1 MAAQGSAA
9 KILLLL
15 SRPIESKHPGRGK
28 FGPSLCGRGD
38 RRSFISVR
46 GVAQRQVFR
55 RLEGEIMYM
64 LAEFFFF
71 FAVALV
77 LGALV
82 FAVVATVFIVKEGCA
97 LAIR

>member
-1 MAAQGSAA
+1 
-9 KILLLL
+9 
-15 SRPIESKHPGRGK
+15 
-28 FGPSLCGRGD
+28 
-38 RRSFISVR
+38 
-46 GVAQRQVFR
+46 
-55 RLEGEIMYM
+55 MYM

-97 LAIR
+97 LAIRATRGNWNWVREAPTGLLRLRHLRHVN